1 MIQLVNVSHNKAG
14 VAILM
19 SLDFTVKNNMR
30 NNEGC
35 YAMRKGSIYERNT
48 KILKIICLATTPS
61 KIHETK
67 TSYKEKLTNLQGD
80 FSTSFSVMDRLRG
93 QNYERVE
100 K

>member
-1 MIQLVNVSHNKAG
+1 MIQLANISHNKAG

-61 KIHETK
+61 KYMK
-67 TSYKEKLTNLQGD
+67 PKLATRKN
-80 FSTSFSVMDRLRG
+80 
-93 QNYERVE
+93 
-100 K
+100 